1 LNGIILKQQPA
12 YAIATADEDGR
23 KMNINI
29 NNYEAYFLDY
39 HEGNLS
45 PQQVADLFLF
55 LSQHPELKKEFEDFE
70 HIVLEDFSAP
80 VFENKDR
87 LKKNITV
94 ENREEYF
101 IRAVE
106 GTLDPTELVLLTAF
120 LNTHPEFVTEFNLFQ
135 KTKLQADASV
145 VFENKPLLKQGIVVN
160 EEQLIAAVEGL
171 LTKEEQLLLEQQLA
185 ESPELQRSFVA
196 YQQTKAIADTSIIF
210 KDKQA
215 LKRKERKVVPLYYY
229 VAVAASIIL
238 LFSILFLSKI
248 NNTDTN
254 TEQRFAERGKQPVIE
269 QQKTVN
275 PTTITPEKETKKLLQ
290 PSSPTL
296 AAVKNAK
303 TIVKKQLLQNKP
315 VTNDPAVNTEKSV
328 VAEKTLI
335 TKPVV
340 ASSDTHAE
348 KQNPV
353 VTPYDSVQ
361 FPSNKNV
368 APVMAQVE
376 KKEAKQTFPSVGDL
390 LTSRL
395 KEKLMGKDAVEKET
409 TPPTK
414 ITGWDIAGI
423 FAKGLSKITGKKVE
437 VKPQFNEQ
445 GNITAYALSAGK
457 LEFSKGRM
465 K

>member
-1 LNGIILKQQPA
+1 
-12 YAIATADEDGR
+12 
-23 KMNINI
+23 MNINI

-55 LSQHPELKKEFEDFE
+55 LSQHPGLKKEFEDFE
-70 HIVLEDFSAP
+70 HIILEDFSAP

-87 LKKNITV
+87 LKKNITA

-106 GTLDPTELVLLTAF
+106 GTLDTTELALLTTF
-120 LNTHPEFVTEFNLFQ
+120 LTTHPEFVAEFNLFK
-135 KTKLQADASV
+135 KTKLQADSSI
-145 VFENKPLLKQGIVVN
+145 VFENKPILKQGVALSDDR
-160 EEQLIAAVEGL
+160 LIAAVEGL
-171 LTKEEQLLLEQQLA
+171 LTKEEQLLLEQQLTVN
-185 ESPELQRSFVA
+185 PELQKSFVA

-210 KDKQA
+210 KDKQT
-215 LKRKERKVVPLYYY
+215 LKRKERKVVPIYYY

-238 LFSILFLSKI
+238 LFGILFLLKT

-254 TEQRFAERGKQPVIE
+254 TEQRFAEQKVQPVIE
-269 QQKTVN
+269 QQKTVSPALVN
-275 PTTITPEKETKKLLQ
+275 SEKNTKALLQ

-296 AAVKNAK
+296 AAVKNTK
-303 TIVKKQLLQNKP
+303 IVKKQLLQNTP
-315 VTNDPAVNTEKSV
+315 VRNDPVVNTAQSV
-328 VAEKTLI
+328 VTEKTLV
-335 TKPVV
+335 TEPPV
-340 ASSDTHAE
+340 ASSGLTTE

-353 VTPYDSVQ
+353 VSPVDSVQ
-361 FPSNKNV
+361 LPLSKNV
-368 APVMAQVE
+368 APVMAQIE

-390 LTSRL
+390 LTSKL
-395 KEKLMGKDAVEKET
+395 KEKLMGKDAVEKEKET

-445 GNITAYALSAGK
+445 GNVTAYALSAGK

>member
-1 LNGIILKQQPA
+1 
-12 YAIATADEDGR
+12 
-23 KMNINI
+23 MNINL

-87 LKKNITV
+87 LKKNITA

-106 GTLDPTELVLLTAF
+106 GTLDTTELALLTTF
-120 LNTHPEFVTEFNLFQ
+120 LTTHPEFVTEFNLFQ

-145 VFENKPLLKQGIVVN
+145 VFENKTLLKQGVVVK

-171 LTKEEQLLLEQQLA
+171 LTKEEQQLLEQQLA
-185 ESPELQRSFVA
+185 GNPDLQKSFVA
-196 YQQTKAIADTSIIF
+196 YQQTKAIADSDIIF
-210 KDKQA
+210 KNKQT

-229 VAVAASIIL
+229 VAAAASIIL
-238 LFSILFLSKI
+238 LFGILVLLKI
-248 NNTDTN
+248 NNTDKN
-254 TEQRFAERGKQPVIE
+254 NEQRFAEQKVQPVIE
-269 QQKTVN
+269 QQ
-275 PTTITPEKETKKLLQ
+275 ITMDPARVSPEKNTKESPQ
-290 PSSPTL
+290 NSIPTL
-296 AAVKNAK
+296 AAIKNNKIPA
-303 TIVKKQLLQNKP
+303 KKQLLQNKS
-315 VTNDPAVNTEKSV
+315 VTNEPAVNIETLVATGELPLTDPAVV
-328 VAEKTLI
+328 
-335 TKPVV
+335 
-340 ASSDTHAE
+340 SSGLTTE
-348 KQNPV
+348 KQNLVIIPV
-353 VTPYDSVQ
+353 DSAQ

-368 APVMAQVE
+368 APVTAQIE
-376 KKEAKQTFPSVGDL
+376 KKETKQSFPSVSDL
-390 LTSRL
+390 LASKL
-395 KEKLMGKDAVEKET
+395 KEKLMGKDAVEKEKE
-409 TPPTK
+409 TPSAAK

>member
-1 LNGIILKQQPA
+1 
-12 YAIATADEDGR
+12 
-23 KMNINI
+23 MNINI
-29 NNYEAYFLDY
+29 SNYEAYFLDY

-80 VFENKDR
+80 IFENKDR
-87 LKKNITV
+87 LKKNITA

-106 GTLDPTELVLLTAF
+106 GTLDTAELALLTTF
-120 LNTHPEFVTEFNLFQ
+120 LTTHPEFVTEFNLFK

-145 VFENKPLLKQGIVVN
+145 VFENKMLLKQGDIVN

-171 LTKEEQLLLEQQLA
+171 LTEEEQLLLEKRLA
-185 ESPELQRSFVA
+185 LNPELQKLVVA

-210 KDKQA
+210 KDKQT
-215 LKRKERKVVPLYYY
+215 LKRKERKVIPLFYY

-238 LFSILFLSKI
+238 LFGILFLLKI
-248 NNTDTN
+248 TNTDTN
-254 TEQRFAERGKQPVIE
+254 TEQRFAEQKTQPVIE
-269 QQKTVN
+269 QQQPATSVVS
-275 PTTITPEKETKKLLQ
+275 PEKETKELLQ
-290 PSSPTL
+290 PSPTL
-296 AAVKNAK
+296 VAVKNTK
-303 TIVKKQLLQNKP
+303 TIIKKQLLQNKAVP
-315 VTNDPAVNTEKSV
+315 NESVVTIERPIITEKIAV
-328 VAEKTLI
+328 TDH
-335 TKPVV
+335 TV
-340 ASSDTHAE
+340 ASSDIHTE
-348 KQNPV
+348 KQSSIV
-353 VTPYDSVQ
+353 VPGDSVQ
-361 FPSNKNV
+361 LPSSKNGT
-368 APVMAQVE
+368 PVMAQID
-376 KKEAKQTFPSVGDL
+376 KKETKQTFPSVGDL
-390 LTSRL
+390 LASKL
-395 KEKLMGKDAVEKET
+395 KEKLMGKDAVEKEKET